1 MLNKVIIMGRITRD
15 PELRNTKSGIEMCN
29 FSVAVERPFKDKV
42 SGEKITDFLDCAAF
56 RGTAKFV
63 CTYFKRGSM
72 ILVEGSIQNNHY
84 TDDSGTKHY
93 AEKIMVENVSFCGG
107 KNEGGT
113 SQTEPTHPGLPE
125 SVQNAVEQFEAIVTD
140 PDSVL
145 F

>member
-15 PELRNTKSGIEMCN
+15 PELKTAKSGIEMCN

-42 SGEKITDFLDCAAF
+42 SGERITDFLDCAAF

-113 SQTEPTHPGLPE
+113 AQTEPAQPGLPE
-125 SVQNAVEQFEAIVTD
+125 NVQNVVDQVEEIISNQEVPF
-140 PDSVL
+140 
-145 F
+145 

>member
-107 KNEGGT
+107 KNESGT
-113 SQTEPTHPGLPE
+113 AQTEPTQTGLPAD
-125 SVQNAVEQFEAIVTD
+125 VQHIAEQVDAIVSEG
-140 PDSVL
+140 SVP

>member
-15 PELRNTKSGIEMCN
+15 PELKTAKSGIEMCN

-42 SGEKITDFLDCAAF
+42 SGERQTDFLDCVAF

-63 CTYFKRGSM
+63 SSYFKKGNM

-107 KNEGGT
+107 KNEVGAT
-113 SQTEPTHPGLPE
+113 QTEPAQPVSAE
-125 SVQNAVEQFEAIVTD
+125 IEQFAAEVSGEIEPGQEV
-140 PDSVL
+140 P